1 MTQVRVFTLVTATG
15 SFFEALCSTSIGF
28 HFWHNF
34 LLVLWT
40 YLTTLTNGLLYFKEA
55 MKRKLDK
62 AFQSYI

>member
-40 YLTTLTNGLLYFKEA
+40 YLLLIKNSIIKNKKMFE
-55 MKRKLDK
+55 
-62 AFQSYI
+62 I